1 MQGLC
6 DIFVDFFVTDNIMS
20 KILPFSGT
28 ATALVTPFSDG
39 KIDFERLG
47 ALIELQIQCGIRAL
61 VIGGTTGEAATLS
74 DAEREAL
81 YRFSIDASGGR
92 ATVILGT
99 GTNDTRLAI
108 SHTRLA
114 ERLGADAVLTVT
126 PYYNK
131 GTPRGIVEHYRAI
144 AAATSLPV
152 ILYNV
157 PSRTGVNLTLEI
169 LYELAK
175 VENIVAIKEASDSL
189 DRLVALSASFGDSL
203 YLYSGND
210 SQYYPTLALGGKGI
224 ISVASNLVP
233 RQMNAI
239 YHAFS
244 EGNAP
249 LAKARADA
257 LLPLFHVLFL
267 ETNPS
272 PVKYALHRL
281 GLCENEVR
289 LPLGCVTDP
298 VAAEIERTMRAQGL
312 L

>member
-1 MQGLC
+1 M
-6 DIFVDFFVTDNIMS
+6 N

-28 ATALVTPFSDG
+28 ATALVTPFLGGS
-39 KIDFERLG
+39 IDFEGLR
-47 ALIELQIQCGIRAL
+47 ALIEFQIEGGIRTL

-74 DAEREAL
+74 DSEREEL
-81 YRFSIDASGGR
+81 YRFSIEVAEGR
-92 ATVILGT
+92 ATIVLGT

-131 GTPRGIVEHYRAI
+131 GTSRGIVEHYRAI
-144 AAATSLPV
+144 ASETSLPV

-157 PSRTGVNLTLEI
+157 PSRTGVNLTLDI
-169 LYELAK
+169 LGELAE

-189 DRLVALSASFGDSL
+189 DRLVALSATFSDSL

-233 RQMNAI
+233 KEMNAV
-239 YHAFS
+239 YRAFA
-244 EGNAP
+244 EGNSA
-249 LAKARADA
+249 LSKARADA
-257 LLPLFHVLFL
+257 LLPLFRVLFL

-272 PVKYALHRL
+272 PIKYAMHRL
-281 GLCENEVR
+281 GLCQNEVR
-289 LPLGCVTDP
+289 LPLATVSDA
-298 VAAEIERTMRAQGL
+298 VKSQIENTMHALGL
-312 L
+312 I